1 MAEPL
6 PYMIYLV
13 LVQNILMFIM
23 HLITFILLSHSL
35 YTKIK
40 MLKESEISP
49 PFLLFGGSVSTND
62 PAIIYVTTAAVLMV
76 LPIVSLA
83 VFFLI
88 LHRTLIITRF
98 MARSNIHQWL
108 LGFSIFSMFCL
119 MVFTAAYYVWTWT
132 MIYPAPADNCWS
144 VNCVTRFNGSIFSVW
159 AKLVTGFM
167 NSIVGSWFFYELKK
181 SQSQISLSQQP
192 KEQGNRKKAN
202 KLAFITI
209 ILEIILNFIPA
220 FVDLVLRSTINL
232 SLTQYVGVYT
242 MFFGAT
248 DGIFV
253 AILYSK
259 SFGKIKS
266 IKAGAISTFK
276 TTITNVSVSQIKVSI
291 HK

>member
-1 MAEPL
+1 
-6 PYMIYLV
+6 
-13 LVQNILMFIM
+13 
-23 HLITFILLSHSL
+23 
-35 YTKIK
+35 

-49 PFLLFGGSVSTND
+49 PFLVYLFSINIMAFLGLINSGYIIAVWWKRTND
-62 PAIIYVTTAAVLMV
+62 PAMIYVTTAAVLMV

-119 MVFTAAYYVWTWT
+119 MVFTAAYYIWTWT

-192 KEQGNRKKAN
+192 KEQGNRKKV
-202 KLAFITI
+202 K
-209 ILEIILNFIPA
+209 
-220 FVDLVLRSTINL
+220 NL
-232 SLTQYVGVYT
+232 S
-242 MFFGAT
+242 
-248 DGIFV
+248 
-253 AILYSK
+253 
-259 SFGKIKS
+259 
-266 IKAGAISTFK
+266 
-276 TTITNVSVSQIKVSI
+276 
-291 HK
+291 